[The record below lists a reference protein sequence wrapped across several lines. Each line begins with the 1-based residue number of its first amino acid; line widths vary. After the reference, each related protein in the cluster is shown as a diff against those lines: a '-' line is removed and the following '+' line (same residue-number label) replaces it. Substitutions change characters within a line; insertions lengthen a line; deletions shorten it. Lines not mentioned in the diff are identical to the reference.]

1 MSQRGASHDKYAT
14 AICPKVDHTASATLI
29 FPVTRQSLS
38 GVNMRNR
45 LRGILAPAAFFL
57 FLISLFLPMASAQS
71 DPPLLLRFPTVSKT
85 QIVFNYGGNLWI
97 VSREGGAARRLTSGV
112 GVETLPSFSPDG
124 TLIAF
129 TGEYDGNRDVYVV
142 AATGGVPR
150 RLTFHPAD
158 EFVLGWTPDGKKIL
172 FSSWGSS
179 FRHFEEQ
186 LYTVPVEGGF
196 PTKLPIPIGE
206 ESSFSPDGT
215 HLAYVPHL
223 QWQAAWKRYHG
234 GQTTPIWIADLKDSS
249 MIKVPR
255 ENSSDHYPMWVGDTV
270 YFLSDRNGPVSLFA
284 YDTKSKQVSEALHSD
299 GLDFKT
305 ASAGPGVIVIE
316 QFGAIKLY
324 DLNTRQAKNIPIRVS
339 GDIAAV
345 RPHFAK
351 VEAKRIQNF
360 GISPNGVRAVFEA
373 WGEIFT
379 VPTDKGDIRNL
390 TRSPAV
396 ADRDPAWSPDGK
408 SIAYFSDESGE
419 YELCIG
425 AQNGFGEVRHI
436 NLGNPPSFFYAPVW
450 SPDSKKI
457 AYSDKRMNLWYI
469 DLDNPQ
475 PKVIDSDYYGGFSQ
489 TQFGQNWSPDNKWI
503 AYTRQLP
510 SGLHAVFV
518 YSLEQGKAFQITDG
532 MSDALYPAFD
542 KNGKYLYFT
551 ASTDVALSTASLDMS
566 SDEHRVSR
574 SAYVAVLSKDLP
586 SPLAPESDEEKPG
599 ATDKDKSSDKD
610 KDKDKDKEKD
620 KSKSKAGDK
629 AAKDATGKDDKDKD
643 KEKKEP
649 VVVKIDIEGISQRIL
664 SLPIPAKNYSSM
676 LAGKSGILFLGEGPM
691 VATEGDMPQTIQKFD
706 LSKRKVDKWIEDVN
720 DFTISFDGGKILYR
734 KGETWVTASA
744 DDAPGPGGPPK
755 PGFGPLRFD
764 GWEVYVEPR
773 AMWKQIYNET
783 WRIERDF
790 FYDPHYHGLDLAKV
804 KKKYEPY
811 LDGVASREEL
821 TYLFQECLGEIT
833 VGHMFVGGGEA
844 PEPKKIKGG
853 LLGADYTLE
862 NGRYR
867 IAKLY
872 DGENWNP
879 GLQAPLT
886 QPGVNAKAGD
896 YILAVNGR
904 DLHSQDNIYSFFEET
919 AGKQVLLKIGA
930 NADGKD
936 SRDVTVVPV
945 ESEEGLRHLA
955 WIEGNRRAVDKA
967 TGGRVAYVYVPN
979 TAGGGYTSFN
989 RYFFSQVGKEGVII
1003 DERFN
1008 EGGQLADYIINYLQ
1022 RPILSKVV
1030 SREGHDWSSPSEAI
1044 YGPKVM
1050 IINEM
1055 SGSGGDALPWYFR
1068 KTGLG
1073 QLVGKRTWGGLVGI
1087 GGYPELLDGGR
1098 VTAPRAAI
1106 YGLKG
1111 EWEVE
1116 NVGVPPDI
1124 EVDLD
1129 PAAYRNGHDAQLD
1142 KAIEVVMQQLKEH
1155 PLPKYERPAYPNYHE
1170 KDGLG
1175 VK

>member
-1 MSQRGASHDKYAT
+1 MQK
-14 AICPKVDHTASATLI
+14 L
-29 FPVTRQSLS
+29 
-38 GVNMRNR
+38 
-45 LRGILAPAAFFL
+45 LRGMFALAVFFL
-57 FLISLFLPMASAQS
+57 SLVSLFLLTTFAQS
-71 DPPLLLRFPTVSKT
+71 EPPLLLRAPTVSKT

-97 VSREGGAARRLTSGV
+97 VSREGGDARRLTSGV
-112 GVETLPSFSPDG
+112 GVETVPSFSQDG
-124 TLIAF
+124 TMIAF

-142 AATGGVPR
+142 AASGGVPR

-158 EFVLGWTPDGKKIL
+158 EFVLDWTPDGKNIL
-172 FSSWGSS
+172 FNSWGSS

-206 ESSFSPDGT
+206 EAKFSPDGT
-215 HLAYVPHL
+215 HLAYLPHL
-223 QWQAAWKRYHG
+223 QWQGAWKRYHG
-234 GQTTPIWIADLKDSS
+234 GQTTPIWIADLKDSNVV
-249 MIKVPR
+249 KVPR
-255 ENSSDHYPMWVGDTV
+255 DNSNDHDPMWVGDTI

-284 YDTKSKQVSEALHSD
+284 YDTKSKEVSEVLHSD

-305 ASAGPGVIVIE
+305 ASAGPDAIVIE

-324 DLNTRQAKNIPIRVS
+324 DLNTHQAKNIPIHVS
-339 GDIAAV
+339 GDVDAV

-360 GISPNGVRAVFEA
+360 GISPTGARAVFEA

-408 SIAYFSDESGE
+408 SIAYFSDDSGE
-419 YELCIG
+419 YELCIRG
-425 AQNGFGEVRHI
+425 QNGLGEVRHI
-436 NLGNPPSFFYAPVW
+436 PLGNPPSFFYTPAW

-457 AYSDKRMNLWYI
+457 AYSDKRMNLWYV
-469 DLDNPQ
+469 DLDKPQ
-475 PKVIDSDYYGGFSQ
+475 PKLVDTDYFGGFSA
-489 TQFGQNWSPDNKWI
+489 TQFSQTWAPDNKWI

-551 ASTDVALSTASLDMS
+551 ASTDTALSTAGLDMS

-586 SPLAPESDEEKPG
+586 SPLAPESDEEKIG
-599 ATDKDKSSDKD
+599 SDKDKDKEKEKD
-610 KDKDKDKEKD
+610 KDKDKDK
-620 KSKSKAGDK
+620 AGDK
-629 AAKDATGKDDKDKD
+629 AAAGADKDAHKDSKDDKDKD
-643 KEKKEP
+643 KEKKEEP

-664 SLPIPAKNYSSM
+664 ALPIPAKNYINM
-676 LAGKSGILFLGEGPM
+676 LSGKSGILFLQETASALSEEDQRNLTG
-691 VATEGDMPQTIQKFD
+691 TIQKFD
-706 LSKRKVDKWIEDVN
+706 LSKRKVDKWIEEVN
-720 DFTISFDGGKILYR
+720 DYAVSFDGGKILYR
-734 KGETWVTASA
+734 KGEAWATASA
-744 DDAPGPGGPPK
+744 DDAPSAGGPPK
-755 PGFGPLRFD
+755 PGLGPLKLE

-773 AMWKQIYNET
+773 AMWKQIYHET

-790 FYDPHYHGLDLAKV
+790 FYDPHYHGLDLDKV

-811 LDGVASREEL
+811 LEGIASREEL
-821 TYLFQECLGEIT
+821 TYLFQECLGEMT
-833 VGHMFVGGGEA
+833 VGHMFVGGGEM
-844 PEPKKIKGG
+844 PEPKKVKGG
-853 LLGADYTLE
+853 LLGADYSLE

-867 IAKLY
+867 IAKVY

-919 AGKQVLLKIGA
+919 AGKQVVLKIGA

-936 SRDVTVVPV
+936 AREVTVVPV
-945 ESEEGLRHLA
+945 ESEENLRHLA
-955 WIEGNRRAVDKA
+955 WIEGNRRTVDQA

-979 TAGGGYTSFN
+979 TGGGGYTSFN
-989 RYFFSQVGKEGVII
+989 RYFFSQVGKEAVIV

-1008 EGGQLADYIINYLQ
+1008 EGGQLADYIIDYLR
-1022 RPILSKVV
+1022 RPLMSKVV
-1030 SREGHDWSSPSEAI
+1030 TREGHDWSSPSEAI

-1068 KTGLG
+1068 KAGLG
-1073 QLVGKRTWGGLVGI
+1073 PLVGKRTWGGLVGI
-1087 GGYPELLDGGR
+1087 GGYPLLLDGGY

-1116 NVGVPPDI
+1116 NHGVAPDY

-1129 PAAYRNGHDAQLD
+1129 PAAYRQGHDAQLD

-1155 PLPKYERPAYPNYHE
+1155 PLPQYPRPAYPNYHE
-1170 KDGLG
+1170 NDGLG
-1175 VK
+1175 AK